1 MKRFLKALGTG
12 AGTALLVAA
21 GLFALAYGIRQID
34 PVLDQIH
41 LAPLLLRFL
50 SPEMIGAWSLFAA
63 VFAALSVM
71 LERHRL
77 VRLLVFGF
85 LLIGIGQRV
94 LPRWTA
100 IAEDELRQQVRQTAM
115 MEAQAQVDTLDA
127 QVFEYSGLP
136 TIRFVQTEPVSQ
148 EEADRFADTVVRAL
162 PSFLLERCTSI
173 ILMEDT
179 FFFQEEPAKNHE
191 NMIGYAN
198 SADMAVRILRSD
210 LTGPYIDLSM
220 PDRVLQ
226 PQDYYIHAL
235 AHELSHIFDYQ
246 WAYNEVFLSD
256 SPAFQSL
263 YAAEGRSLNDYAST
277 SAAEFFAEASKYYLL
292 YPDELLEKAPQTFQ
306 YFQNLYGEGTQ

>member
-1 MKRFLKALGTG
+1 
-12 AGTALLVAA
+12 
-21 GLFALAYGIRQID
+21 
-34 PVLDQIH
+34 
-41 LAPLLLRFL
+41 
-50 SPEMIGAWSLFAA
+50 
-63 VFAALSVM
+63 
-71 LERHRL
+71 
-77 VRLLVFGF
+77 
-85 LLIGIGQRV
+85 GQRV

-277 SAAEFFAEASKYYLL
+277 SVAEFFAEASKYYLL